1 MTKFSDAMA
10 FLKSLGLSDEIN
22 SFSGR
27 KRIQKTIY
35 LLKQFGADLKFGYSW
50 YLHGPYSPE
59 LTRTL
64 FNPSTEDAN
73 VERELTKK
81 ELDITNRVRN
91 FLADDFYS
99 VDSTELVVSLI
110 YLIKHG
116 PDQGLRSKRK
126 IVQHLSQQKPQ
137 FGTSEIEA
145 AWKKIESSGMWS
157 APLAEIEQG
166 GTR

>member
-10 FLKSLGLSDEIN
+10 FLKALGLSDEMS

-35 LLKQFGADLKFGYSW
+35 LLRQFGADLKFGYSW

-64 FNPSTEDAN
+64 FNPSAEDIR
-73 VERELTKK
+73 VERELTRK
-81 ELDITNRVRN
+81 ELDIANRVRN

-99 VDSTELVVSLI
+99 VDSIELVVSLV

-116 PDQGLRSKRK
+116 PDQGLSNKRA

-137 FGTSEIEA
+137 FGTNEIEE
-145 AWKKIESSGMWS
+145 AWKKIENSGMWS
-157 APLAEIEQG
+157 AALAEIE
-166 GTR
+166 R